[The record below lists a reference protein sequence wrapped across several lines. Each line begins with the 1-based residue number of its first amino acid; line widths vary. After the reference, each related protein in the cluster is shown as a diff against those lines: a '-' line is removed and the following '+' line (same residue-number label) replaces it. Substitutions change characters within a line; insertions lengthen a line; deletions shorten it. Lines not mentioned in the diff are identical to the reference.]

1 MLKSSGRFISKAT
14 KSPLKKQFPIKKFGR
29 FNKKHYLCTHENP
42 PSLFTMLKSAG
53 RFFLYGT
60 LFKDL
65 HIAHP
70 VDGIATVAR
79 SPRRE
84 RHTDGELPPPH
95 RLLQI
100 QCIPLSPP
108 DHTKGESCVQAR
120 SSLQSGSGHVP
131 FRQASAT
138 ADVQRDRE
146 DRGCRAQCHR
156 QHHKPRDRQSFLDD
170 RPDLFL

>member
-1 MLKSSGRFISKAT
+1 MHPR
-14 KSPLKKQFPIKKFGR
+14 
-29 FNKKHYLCTHENP
+29 EP

-53 RFFLYGT
+53 RFISKATKSMSKNNFPSKSLVDSIKSTTFAPTRTRQASSQCLNRRVVLFSYGT

-65 HIAHP
+65 HIARP

-100 QCIPLSPP
+100 QCIPLSPFN
-108 DHTKGESCVQAR
+108 HTEGVSCFQAR
-120 SSLQSGSGHVP
+120 SRLQSGSGYV
-131 FRQASAT
+131 
-138 ADVQRDRE
+138 
-146 DRGCRAQCHR
+146 
-156 QHHKPRDRQSFLDD
+156 SF
-170 RPDLFL
+170 